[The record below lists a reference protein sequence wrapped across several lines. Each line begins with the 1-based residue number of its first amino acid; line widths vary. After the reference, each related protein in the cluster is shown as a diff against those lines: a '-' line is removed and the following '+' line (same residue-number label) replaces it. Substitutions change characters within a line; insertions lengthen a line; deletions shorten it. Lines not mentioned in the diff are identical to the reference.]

1 MITGN
6 EAGLFI
12 WDLIRLQLLGM
23 FDTTNAEI
31 IGNEDNKVYIKTT
44 EGIFQLN
51 STSMK
56 TSKLFEAS
64 INVQAGT
71 IAHYERIYF
80 IDKDSLKF
88 FSSTEKTNPVET
100 REDLED
106 FNNIKA
112 SLEELKVTVNEN
124 IYHARQAPPID
135 PEMIT
140 TKLSLSSETL
150 IKSALPI

>member
-1 MITGN
+1 
-6 EAGLFI
+6 
-12 WDLIRLQLLGM
+12 
-23 FDTTNAEI
+23 
-31 IGNEDNKVYIKTT
+31 
-44 EGIFQLN
+44 
-51 STSMK
+51 MK

-88 FSSTEKTNPVET
+88 FSSTEKANLVET
-100 REDLED
+100 REDVED

-135 PEMIT
+135 PEIFMQQI
-140 TKLSLSSETL
+140 LQYCRGNRL
-150 IKSALPI
+150 AQR